1 MIELRPLVLADLPLL
16 MAIEQ
21 AANPYPW
28 SEGVFRSCF
37 GGQYFSYALLQND
50 VLQGFYFGQF
60 LGVESQLFNICVAPT
75 AQGKGFGKQLLGH
88 YIEQCLVRNAL
99 EAWLE
104 VRAGNTTAIQ
114 LYQKLGF
121 IETGRRANYYVG
133 PQGRE
138 DAILMCLP
146 LAL

>member
-37 GGQYFSYALLQND
+37 GGQYFSYALLQNN

>member
-1 MIELRPLVLADLPLL
+1 MINIRPLVLNDVPLL
-16 MAIEQ
+16 TAIEQ

-28 SEGVFRSCF
+28 TEGVFRSCF
-37 GGQYFSYALLQND
+37 GGQYFNYGLLLDD

-60 LGVESQLFNICVAPT
+60 LGIESQLFNICVAPQ
-75 AQGKGFGKQLLGH
+75 AQGKGLGAQLLTH
-88 YIEQCLVRNAL
+88 YVEQCQERKAVD
-99 EAWLE
+99 AWLE
-104 VRAGNTTAIQ
+104 VRASNANAIH
-114 LYQKLGF
+114 LYQKMGF
-121 IETGRRANYYVG
+121 IETGRRTNYYVG

>member
-1 MIELRPLVLADLPLL
+1 MLNLRPLLVADIPCLL
-16 MAIEQ
+16 AIEQ

-28 SEGVFRSCF
+28 TEGVFRSCF
-37 GGQYFSYALLQND
+37 GGAYFSFGIEQAGE
-50 VLQGFYFGQF
+50 LQGFYFGQF
-60 LGVESQLFNICVAPT
+60 LGVESQLFNICVSPK
-75 AQGKGFGKQLLGH
+75 AQGKGLGKQLLSH
-88 YIEQCLVRNAL
+88 YISQCEARKAL

-104 VRAGNTTAIQ
+104 VRAANSKAIA

-133 PQGRE
+133 PEGKE

>member
-1 MIELRPLVLADLPLL
+1 MIELRALLLADLPLL
-16 MAIEQ
+16 TAIEQ

-37 GGQYFSYALLQND
+37 GGQYFSYGLLQNN

-75 AQGKGFGKQLLGH
+75 AQGKGFGQQLLSH
-88 YIEQCLVRNAL
+88 YIEQCLERNAL

-104 VRAGNTTAIQ
+104 VRAGNTAAIP